1 MLQAAMST
9 RSLRAIP
16 SPCVNVCML
25 HADSDLCIGCKR
37 TVEEIGRWTSYSDE
51 ERRRIM
57 DDLPKR
63 THEID

>member
-1 MLQAAMST
+1 M
-9 RSLRAIP
+9 LRAIP